1 MQQRQALLQQL
12 AAAPPHVRQAMLQ
25 QYMQQQQMLGMGLGG
40 APPASTP
47 TLLTA
52 LPREQQHAAAAA
64 LMSRLTPQQRHALQQ
79 LSPAQQ
85 LQELSL
91 LYQRT
96 QLQAVLS
103 SLSPTHQAQL
113 AAMPPQQQQAAI
125 HQMLQ
130 QQALAAQEQRIA
142 TMRQL
147 HSQAAMQGSG
157 AMGGHPSMVPS
168 GFGGPLIGGGGQGAG
183 PGYDM
188 QPHAFAGLSGLQRQ
202 GGQHQ
207 PSMGQQQH
215 PPGQMPMN
223 FFGGGSAPK
232 PAAAHKDEAELQDA
246 VKMFLDE

>member
-1 MQQRQALLQQL
+1 
-12 AAAPPHVRQAMLQ
+12 
-25 QYMQQQQMLGMGLGG
+25 
-40 APPASTP
+40 
-47 TLLTA
+47 
-52 LPREQQHAAAAA
+52 
-64 LMSRLTPQQRHALQQ
+64 
-79 LSPAQQ
+79 
-85 LQELSL
+85 
-91 LYQRT
+91 
-96 QLQAVLS
+96 
-103 SLSPTHQAQL
+103 
-113 AAMPPQQQQAAI
+113 
-125 HQMLQ
+125 MLQ

-207 PSMGQQQH
+207 PSMGQQHQ
-215 PPGQMPMN
+215 PGQMPMD

-232 PAAAHKDEAELQDA
+232 PAAAHKEEAELRDA